1 MSGGQ
6 SCWRVATRIHRG
18 ELWASGPVSGSIST
32 TCNATML
39 DLLGL
44 EHTRLTFSSQGR
56 DFRLTDVAV
65 NVIEEVL
72 A

>member
-1 MSGGQ
+1 M
-6 SCWRVATRIHRG
+6 
-18 ELWASGPVSGSIST
+18 WASGPVSGSIST

-65 NVIEEVL
+65 KVIEEVL
-72 A
+72 E

>member
-1 MSGGQ
+1 
-6 SCWRVATRIHRG
+6 
-18 ELWASGPVSGSIST
+18 
-32 TCNATML
+32 ML